1 MYYSTNWIS
10 KKIVINKTLTRNV
23 LCLRLNEL
31 SWIKSVKKK
40 TFDNL
45 WHLLLLRPFIE
56 KSALTI
62 EFSSKYKNERTN
74 ERRRIKVK
82 FEEQK
87 EAFHP
92 FVQSSHGMAIQRT
105 PALSISVCLSSYIF
119 FSIVLYI
126 LSLLFVKPLIC
137 S

>member
-1 MYYSTNWIS
+1 M
-10 KKIVINKTLTRNV
+10 TLASSSFIHWKV
-23 LCLRLNEL
+23 C
-31 SWIKSVKKK
+31 I
-40 TFDNL
+40 DN
-45 WHLLLLRPFIE
+45 
-56 KSALTI
+56 SAVNAT
-62 EFSSKYKNERTN
+62 NERTN

-92 FVQSSHGMAIQRT
+92 FVQWSHGMAIQRT
-105 PALSISVCLSSYIF
+105 PALSISVCLSCYTV

-126 LSLLFVKPLIC
+126 LLLLFVKPLIC